1 MERGEDSTKKAF
13 ADAYRKLLAANTDRR
28 VTVKDIAL
36 AAGYDRHTFYYH
48 FRGIS
53 DLVLWIFNTEV
64 AAIIDASSSDWS
76 EVLRNI
82 ISFADSSRK
91 LVLAL
96 YLSTQH
102 SDTLILLKR
111 LIVEIMRFYIDSDGR
126 FSWMPEEEKARTAAF
141 IAGGCTAYLG
151 EWLKSGMEKNSA
163 AVSAELLDMAER
175 ALLGFQSM

>member
-76 EVLRNI
+76 EVLGNI

-96 YLSTQH
+96 YHSTQH

-111 LIVEIMRFYIDSDGR
+111 KIVEIMRFYIDSDGR

-151 EWLKSGMEKNSA
+151 E
-163 AVSAELLDMAER
+163 
-175 ALLGFQSM
+175 